1 MHSLYCALVPGSYLT
16 LVVQPD
22 LIDRPRQPAFQ
33 LKDDINWSIVDCY
46 TINMFTNQDSSGSTL
61 CFAVTPLLLISNFKT
76 NFSQT
81 VRLSASLRLQIS
93 LSSQVVVVGSLR
105 VKFYSIVLCGVPNV
119 STVVAQFFCW
129 IGLLLRFRD
138 VLLKCCSV
146 YRVLSG
152 LWVRL
157 VGRQLWWRS
166 FQWSKRHIFLGYR
179 NILFTIDY
187 TFVLSSG
194 SNYMA

>member
-46 TINMFTNQDSSGSTL
+46 TINMFTNQDSITINNWSIYIVFQLSGSTL

-81 VRLSASLRLQIS
+81 VGLSASLRLQIS
-93 LSSQVVVVGSLR
+93 LSSQVVGVGSLR
-105 VKFYSIVLCGVPNV
+105 VQFLFYCVVWCSKCIYCCCSIFLLDW
-119 STVVAQFFCW
+119 VVAQISWC
-129 IGLLLRFRD
+129 
-138 VLLKCCSV
+138 V
-146 YRVLSG
+146 
-152 LWVRL
+152 
-157 VGRQLWWRS
+157 
-166 FQWSKRHIFLGYR
+166 
-179 NILFTIDY
+179 
-187 TFVLSSG
+187 
-194 SNYMA
+194 A